1 MARAHGKDADVTFN
15 TTAIEDELQSIGLS
29 FSVPPAEIT
38 AFADAWQNFLSG
50 KPTLVIDGAGYWDP
64 ASSQGDAAL
73 FAALGGVALVYNV
86 EPDGATGYDG
96 FGILTSYNIQA
107 TVSGPITYDY
117 TQLHNAG
124 GAGAAADGS
133 APRRA

>member
-29 FSVPPAEIT
+29 FSVPPGEIT

-96 FGILTSYNIQA
+96 FGILTAYNIQA

-117 TQLHNAG
+117 SQLHNAG

>member
-1 MARAHGKDADVTFN
+1 MARTHGKDADVTFN
-15 TTAIEDELQSIGLS
+15 TTAIEDELQSIALN
-29 FSVPPAEIT
+29 FSVPEAEIT

-50 KPTLVIDGAGYWDP
+50 KPTLSIDGSGYWDP
-64 ASSQGDAAL
+64 ASSQGDAAF

-86 EPDGATGYDG
+86 EPDGTTGYDG
-96 FGILTSYNIQA
+96 FGILTSYTITAAVNA
-107 TVSGPITYDY
+107 PITYDY
-117 TQLHNAG
+117 TQRHNAG